1 MLDVISMGEALIDFL
16 ADRPGIGLTQSKVFT
31 WAPGGAPANVAVAAA
46 KLGLA
51 AGFLGKVGND
61 PFGLYLRDTL
71 RSCGVDTRAVL
82 LSDQART
89 ALAFVALPTPENP
102 QFTFYRNPSAD
113 MLLREEELDGGY
125 LAVTRAFHFG
135 SISLITDPSRSA
147 TLAAA
152 KLARQGGALI
162 SFDPNYRPALWA
174 ARAARAR
181 IIEALPLCDVVKA
194 NEAEVALISGKHD
207 LVEGAREILG
217 HGPKICL
224 VTLGER
230 GSMYVTPR
238 TDGQVPGFSVKTVDA
253 TGCGDGFVAAALKG
267 MLAAGDVAT
276 LGPGDLEGILYYA
289 NAVGALTAT
298 KKGGIPA
305 LPTLGQVNAFLAQI

>member
-1 MLDVISMGEALIDFL
+1 MGEALIDFL
-16 ADRPGIGLTQSKVFT
+16 ADRPGISLTQSKVFT
-31 WAPGGAPANVAVAAA
+31 WAAGGAPANVAVAAA
-46 KLGLA
+46 KLGLG

-71 RSCGVDTRAVL
+71 QTCGVDTTAML

-113 MLLREEELDGGY
+113 MLLRSEELDADY
-125 LAVTRAFHFG
+125 LKTARAFHFG
-135 SISLITDPSRSA
+135 SISLVTDPSRTA
-147 TLAAA
+147 TLTAA
-152 KLARQGGALI
+152 KLAKEGGAFI
-162 SFDPNYRPALWA
+162 SFDPNYRPALWSA
-174 ARAARAR
+174 KAARAR
-181 IIEALPLCDVVKA
+181 IVEALPLCDVVKA
-194 NEAEVALISGKHD
+194 NDSEVALISGKRD
-207 LVEGAREILG
+207 PIEGAHDILAY
-217 HGPKICL
+217 GPKVCL

-230 GSMYVTPR
+230 GSIYVTPR
-238 TDGQVPGFSVKTVDA
+238 TSGQVPSFTVKAVDA

-267 MLAAGDVAT
+267 IIAAGDVST
-276 LGPGDLEGILYYA
+276 LGPGDLEKILYYA

-305 LPTLGQVNAFLAQI
+305 LPTEGQVNAFLAQI